1 MTTRNQVVIAIVGA
15 AVAGIVFGLLAAP
28 EKGKE
33 TRKKIRERTGK
44 WVDDMGRLISQKQPV
59 EHLTK
64 KMKKA
69 KKNM

>member
-44 WVDDMGRLISQKQPV
+44 WVDDMGKLISQKQPV
-59 EHLTK
+59 EQLTK

-69 KKNM
+69 KNNM

>member
-33 TRKKIRERTGK
+33 TRKKIKETTGK
-44 WVDDMGRLISQKQPV
+44 WVDEMGRLISRKQPI
-59 EHLTK
+59 EQLTK

>member
-33 TRKKIRERTGK
+33 TRKKIREKTGK
-44 WVDDMGRLISQKQPV
+44 WVDDMGRLISQKHPV
-59 EHLTK
+59 EQVTK

-69 KKNM
+69 KRNM